1 MVERIRWDF
10 IGLSTDTKPT
20 PSDSPKVTDGSNFY
34 EVDTSK
40 LYIWAKNNWYEKT
53 VQGGGGGTDTWGKV
67 TYLVDSEPVTVEIQS
82 KEEYDSLC
90 GDVSTTSP
98 VTINGESIDKATI
111 VGVEFGT
118 LANYVGDNFL
128 WGNTYQDLALTGT
141 ENIITI
147 GDYFF
152 RGARINTEVNLPNV
166 ESIGDG
172 FMYSNTRINSKITIS
187 KVKTIGTN
195 FLYGCTRFD
204 TALTLPNTLTTIGQ
218 HFMDGCTVYAK
229 SMNIPASVTSVGTY
243 FMYKC
248 NKFTGSLACESKT
261 GISADTHTLSTNSS
275 SADMY
280 TTGITLTGTYA
291 DDWATTFPNRT
302 SSPYRNL
309 ITGGEK

>member
-53 VQGGGGGTDTWGKV
+53 VQGGGGTDTWGKV
-67 TYLVDSEPVTVEIQS
+67 TYLVDNEPVTVEIQS
-82 KEEYDSLC
+82 KEEYDSLG
-90 GDVSTTSP
+90 GDPGVTNP
-98 VTINGESIDKATI
+98 ITINGETVDKYSI

-118 LANYVGDNFL
+118 LANYTPENFL
-128 WGNTYQDLALTGT
+128 MNNTHQDLTLTGT
-141 ENIITI
+141 ENLVTI
-147 GDYFF
+147 GDYFL
-152 RGARINTEVNLPNV
+152 RTARINTEINLPNV
-166 ESIGDG
+166 ESIGES
-172 FMYSNTRINSKITIS
+172 FMYSCQRINSKISIP
-187 KVKTIGTN
+187 KVKTIDISFMYN
-195 FLYGCTRFD
+195 CTRFN
-204 TALTLPNTLTTIGQ
+204 AELTLPNTLTTIGS
-218 HFMDGCTVYAK
+218 HFMETCSAYEQN
-229 SMNIPASVTSVGTY
+229 MNIPSSITSIGGY

-261 GISADTHTLSTNSS
+261 GISTESHVLATNSP
-275 SADMY
+275 SAVMY

-291 DDWATTFPNRT
+291 NDWKTTFPDHDST
-302 SSPYRNL
+302 PYRKL